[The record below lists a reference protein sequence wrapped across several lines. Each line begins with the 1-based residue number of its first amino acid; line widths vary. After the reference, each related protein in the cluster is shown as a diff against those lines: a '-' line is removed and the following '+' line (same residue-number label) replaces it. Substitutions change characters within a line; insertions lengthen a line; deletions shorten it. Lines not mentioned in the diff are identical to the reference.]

1 MSRKLK
7 VLDLFSGIG
16 GFALGLDSTGF
27 FETVKFVEMDKYC
40 QKVLRKNFPNIPIEE
55 DIKNVEGKEY
65 EADVV
70 VGGFPCQPFSVAGKQ
85 KGTNDN
91 RYLWPEMLRLI
102 KEIKPEFVIGEN
114 VQGIINLQNG
124 MVLRQV
130 QDELESEGFEVQ
142 CFLIPASGIG
152 AWHQRYR
159 VWIVGHSQHNGLLAA
174 EKRCRDEKDY
184 GGSQKGENETIEPTR
199 TSGSKDNEDVSN
211 TENWI
216 GQSTE
221 RQGRES
227 IRRGSDDR
235 IWSKGKREN
244 IKTDVSNTDT
254 RLSIGEN
261 EEVQTRRDTVDSSS
275 SRGGDENVS
284 NTKQER
290 LQRYDK
296 LQAEQTETSIG
307 SVERGSTKKNV
318 SDTEI
323 IGTRESRNIDQEKRN
338 ESSGST
344 QSNSSSQ
351 DVSNTNSGIRGGGRT
366 IGQSGENKVWRFY
379 SEEEEQTTHDLR
391 SETIGRDAL
400 FREEKIILQSNNE
413 RQQESNTSKE
423 SEGQTLD
430 NRRYDKHER
439 DVTDTN
445 EQRTQVSTE
454 GEYTG
459 IEMFGS
465 SSQKTWWQTQSD
477 LCGVP
482 NGISYGLDKNRAN
495 RIKTLGNAIVPQI
508 AREIGLAIKKVVSED
523 II

>member
-91 RYLWPEMLRLI
+91 RYPWPEMLRLI
-102 KEIKPEFVIGEN
+102 REIKPEFVIGEN

-184 GGSQKGENETIEPTR
+184 GGSQKRENETVESKR
-199 TSGSKDNEDVSN
+199 TSGSRDNEDVSN
-211 TENWI
+211 TH
-216 GQSTE
+216 
-221 RQGRES
+221 
-227 IRRGSDDR
+227 
-235 IWSKGKREN
+235 
-244 IKTDVSNTDT
+244 T

-261 EEVQTRRDTVDSSS
+261 EEIQARRETVNSSS
-275 SRGGDENVS
+275 SRGGED
-284 NTKQER
+284 
-290 LQRYDK
+290 
-296 LQAEQTETSIG
+296 
-307 SVERGSTKKNV
+307 V
-318 SDTEI
+318 SDT
-323 IGTRESRNIDQEKRN
+323 
-338 ESSGST
+338 
-344 QSNSSSQ
+344 
-351 DVSNTNSGIRGGGRT
+351 NSGLRGGGRT
-366 IGQSGENKVWRFY
+366 ISLGGENKVWRFRV
-379 SEEEEQTTHDLR
+379 EEEGIRDNVR
-391 SETIGRDAL
+391 IKTIGRDAVSG
-400 FREEKIILQSNNE
+400 EDVSD
-413 RQQESNTSKE
+413 T
-423 SEGQTLD
+423 
-430 NRRYDKHER
+430 KHEVLQGWQR
-439 DVTDTN
+439 NDKGEGRQILSSEQHDWN
-445 EQRTQVSTE
+445 EIR
-454 GEYTG
+454 GETG
-459 IEMFGS
+459 RIDGIQK
-465 SSQKTWWQTQSD
+465 QKTWWQIESD

-482 NGISYGLDKNRAN
+482 NGISYELDKDRAN

-508 AREIGLAIKKVVSED
+508 AREFGLAIKKVLSD
-523 II
+523 SDSDGQGGQQF